1 VPDCPT
7 EATPLLDKLTG
18 LLTAGTRR
26 LAIEALRD
34 VMRDGTASEKLEAV
48 RLMLAASWCN
58 IARDRIEAGVKDR
71 GEEATYRALLRP
83 DDEDDDLD
91 EDPGHDE
98 GEDDLIGRLSAR
110 LDRLEAQARA
120 KATGQTA

>member
-1 VPDCPT
+1 VPHCPI
-7 EATPLLDKLTG
+7 EATPLLEKLTG

-34 VMRDGTASEKLEAV
+34 VMRNGTASEKLEAV

-71 GEEATYRALLRP
+71 GEEATFRALLRP
-83 DDEDDDLD
+83 DD
-91 EDPGHDE
+91 
-98 GEDDLIGRLSAR
+98 EDDLIGRLSAR
-110 LDRLEAQARA
+110 LDRLEARARA